1 MRHSNQRRSR
11 SGRPSGKRQY
21 NNGHNRNYESNGAG
35 SKLRGSA
42 SQVFDKYLALA
53 RDASSAG
60 DRVAAEN
67 FFQHAE
73 HYFRINS
80 IINAEKRAKDLEK
93 ESDENTVNKNGINK
107 NDKDLINQTAKSE
120 SESDL
125 EVNTKFEIKANRNN
139 NGINKASSDNSD
151 QTPKIEAEA
160 SSEDDNKESSRPK
173 PRRKRKKPSE
183 LSSKSSDSEIL
194 T

>member
-11 SGRPSGKRQY
+11 SGRSNGKRHF
-21 NNGHNRNYESNGAG
+21 NNGQNRNYESNGPS

-42 SQVFDKYLALA
+42 AQVFDKYLALA

-80 IINAEKRAKDLEK
+80 VFLAEKKAKEADKPSEDSNDDGIKKVEDVEFESNSKDSGPDTKEVDKKIK
-93 ESDENTVNKNGINK
+93 ESKPI
-107 NDKDLINQTAKSE
+107 KSE
-120 SESDL
+120 S
-125 EVNTKFEIKANRNN
+125 KPKIRPKRIKSL
-139 NGINKASSDNSD
+139 GDD
-151 QTPKIEAEA
+151 QTDK
-160 SSEDDNKESSRPK
+160 DNKSIS
-173 PRRKRKKPSE
+173 
-183 LSSKSSDSEIL
+183 
-194 T
+194 